1 MDNIL
6 EVRGLSVCF
15 KGGQRETF
23 AVDDVSFDIRRGET
37 LCVVGE
43 SGCGKSMT
51 SLSILK
57 LVPTPPGRYAAGEIY
72 YNGENI
78 FKYNKREMADRIRG
92 KEIAMIFQEPMT
104 ALNPIH
110 KIGAQ
115 ITEAIRTHD
124 KAISKQA
131 AWEEAVRA
139 LKAVGVPD
147 PARCAASYPH
157 QLSGGMRQRAMIA
170 MALSSKPK
178 LLIADEPTTALD
190 VTIQAQILQIIRRLK
205 EENHM
210 TVLFITHDLGVV
222 AEIADR
228 VVVMY
233 AGKIVEEGSCVD
245 LLKTPMHPYTQGLLK
260 CLPRVDDVRETLDTI
275 EGQIPDGASLPQGCY
290 FHPRCPLCTERCKR
304 ERPSLRQVGER
315 KVACHLVG
323 SEEVR
328 A

>member
-15 KGGQRETF
+15 KSGQRETF

-72 YNGENI
+72 YNGR
-78 FKYNKREMADRIRG
+78 KYLQIQQAGDGRQDPRQGDRHDLPGADDGPQPHSQDRRADHRG
-92 KEIAMIFQEPMT
+92 HPHARQVHQQAGGLGGSRARPQGCGCAGSR
-104 ALNPIH
+104 ALRRFLSPSALRRH
-110 KIGAQ
+110 APAGDDRHGAFEQ
-115 ITEAIRTHD
+115 A
-124 KAISKQA
+124 QA
-131 AWEEAVRA
+131 AHCRRADHGAGRHHSGADTADHPPPQGRKPHDRPVHHPRSGRGRRDRRPRGGDVRGQDRRGRF
-139 LKAVGVPD
+139 L
-147 PARCAASYPH
+147 RRS
-157 QLSGGMRQRAMIA
+157 
-170 MALSSKPK
+170 
-178 LLIADEPTTALD
+178 
-190 VTIQAQILQIIRRLK
+190 AQ
-205 EENHM
+205 
-210 TVLFITHDLGVV
+210 
-222 AEIADR
+222 
-228 VVVMY
+228 
-233 AGKIVEEGSCVD
+233 
-245 LLKTPMHPYTQGLLK
+245 TPMHPYTQGLLK